1 MNKIKNNES
10 PYSKNKFMKL
20 ESKYISLINSLSF
33 SIKELYL
40 TFSKI
45 LKELNTKIFEQNNYI
60 FTCKCLINE
69 MNNKNI
75 YQEKFHNLVKN
86 IEEINITNKYII
98 KHISDFD
105 ESSKNFF
112 QNSKIIFKRMKEL
125 KTSNINI
132 IIQKKIKYRNNL
144 SDLMFSEENNIQP
157 ESFTTKTNNIKSN
170 SNRKSYISLNKNEN
184 KYEINTNDV
193 IHLSKKIL
201 KGKNKK
207 RMLNHSQDEIITDL
221 TNNNLKKRNFF
232 LDATP
237 HKNIS
242 WSKEKVIPVYRN
254 KNIFSLNNTN
264 YKRYHKI
271 NNNSDKKR
279 IFKTFKFDSSS
290 EWKYDNNNLI
300 GFIENI
306 INYFYLLKV
315 SQNMIINEPAK
326 ISHEKEL
333 EMKLKQNLI
342 KLNYSIFII
351 NDFFNDK
358 IYLKRKLNYI
368 ISTKDNIEQK
378 LKNLY
383 KNNKQNDIALI
394 NNINK
399 LNNFETNREHL
410 IYSKE
415 LEYYNLYYMKI
426 INKLKE
432 DNNNLAIINQKIISQ
447 NKLLINQL
455 SLFENNETEDISNY
469 DNNEE
474 VNINNIFEKLIK
486 ENKEYKAQINNM
498 KKDNEQLCNIIKRIN
513 NNNDTRTNSS
523 YFLNNSQIS
532 NIINYNTDI
541 NNNNNNLIKKKK
553 ETENLKNLLAENK
566 MLKIKLNEKE
576 GRINNNDKLNKEFE
590 NLKMKSESYIETINE
605 KNSLIK
611 SLNLNINNLKN
622 ELNDTKNNY
631 NYIKETSEKNKQNTE
646 NQIKQLKS
654 LIEEKN
660 IEIKKL
666 INDKVDKDKKINEQ
680 FNAISKLNNS
690 NKNLEKQKKE
700 IMEKSEQQT
709 QEISQLESIIN
720 VLNEKL
726 KILGKN
732 EKNEIINL
740 DNNNNEI
747 HSKRISTPSFKSP
760 EEETDDINNLKKE
773 DELLLNTVKKYET
786 IFKNNNSEK
795 ANEENNKNIIKPN
808 TENKLNNTNEIIN
821 NYVPT
826 ISSMKIN
833 KLYTSN
839 EFLILSDVSF
849 NQFKWYLMKR
859 KSTDEEISEIDSYDN
874 LLWVPVI
881 NIIDIEKFE
890 YEELENTTEIF
901 NLIKK
906 LEEKENIISKL
917 SYKLSKLERGSDN
930 NLINIEE
937 NNEKEIDIKKSKAK
951 SKSENNS
958 IPIEKY
964 NELLDR
970 LNKFE
975 FNLEKLKKENSELIK
990 YKKLYLESN
999 EDNNPINNIN
1009 IKKKQKQDYS
1019 NSDDEIDYYKKK
1031 CEELQ
1036 MLLNVFKEGVKN
1048 ILTKLV
1054 IPKKD
1059 KGEIKQILKL
1069 FEFTKEETSI
1079 ILGDKK
1085 I

>member
-69 MNNKNI
+69 MNDKNM

-86 IEEINITNKYII
+86 IEGINITNKYII
-98 KHISDFD
+98 KHISDFG
-105 ESSKNFF
+105 ESSKIFF
-112 QNSKIIFKRMKEL
+112 KNSKIIFKKMKEL

-132 IIQKKIKYRNNL
+132 IIHKKIKYRNNL
-144 SDLMFSEENNIQP
+144 SNLMFSEENNLQP

-170 SNRKSYISLNKNEN
+170 SNRKTYINLKKNEN
-184 KYEINTNDV
+184 SMNFYEKKIKNKKYEINTND
-193 IHLSKKIL
+193 ILNLSKKIL

-232 LDATP
+232 LDTTP

-242 WSKEKVIPVYRN
+242 WSREKVIPVYRN
-254 KNIFSLNNTN
+254 KNIFSSNNTN
-264 YKRYHKI
+264 FKRYHII
-271 NNNSDKKR
+271 NNTSDKKNL
-279 IFKTFKFDSSS
+279 FKTFKFDSSP
-290 EWKYDNNNLI
+290 ERKLDNNNLI
-300 GFIENI
+300 EFIENI
-306 INYFYLLKV
+306 INYFYLLKI
-315 SQNMIINEPAK
+315 SQNIIINEPAK
-326 ISHEKEL
+326 INHEKEL
-333 EMKLKQNLI
+333 DMKLKQNLI
-342 KLNYSIFII
+342 KLNYSICII

-368 ISTKDNIEQK
+368 ISTKDNIKQK
-378 LKNLY
+378 LKNLILY
-383 KNNKQNDIALI
+383 QNNQQNDIASI

-399 LNNFETNREHL
+399 LNYFETNKEHL
-410 IYSKE
+410 MNFKE
-415 LEYYNLYYMKI
+415 LEYIKI
-426 INKLKE
+426 INKLKG
-432 DNNNLAIINQKIISQ
+432 DNNNLAIINQKIILQ
-447 NKLLINQL
+447 NKLLLNQL
-455 SLFENNETEDISNY
+455 SLFENNETEDISIL
-469 DNNEE
+469 D
-474 VNINNIFEKLIK
+474 KLIK
-486 ENKEYKAQINNM
+486 ENKEYKVQINNM
-498 KKDNEQLCNIIKRIN
+498 KKDNEQLCNIIKKIN

-553 ETENLKNLLAENK
+553 EAENLKNLLAENK

-576 GRINNNDKLNKEFE
+576 RINDDKLNEEFE
-590 NLKMKSESYIETINE
+590 NLKIKSESYLETINE
-605 KNSLIK
+605 KDSLIK

-631 NYIKETSEKNKQNTE
+631 NYLKENSEKNKQNNE

-666 INDKVDKDKKINEQ
+666 TNDKTDKEKKINEQ
-680 FNAISKLNNS
+680 FNAISRLNNS

-726 KILGKN
+726 KILGKK
-732 EKNEIINL
+732 EKNEIISL
-740 DNNNNEI
+740 DNNNNNEI
-747 HSKRISTPSFKSP
+747 HSKRLSTPSFKSP

-773 DELLLNTVKKYET
+773 NELLLNKVNKYES
-786 IFKNNNSEK
+786 ILKNNNSEK
-795 ANEENNKNIIKPN
+795 ANEENNNNLIKPN
-808 TENKLNNTNEIIN
+808 IENKANNTSEIVN
-821 NYVPT
+821 NYIPT
-826 ISSMKIN
+826 ISSMIIN

-839 EFLILSDVSF
+839 EFIILSDVSF
-849 NQFKWYLMKR
+849 NQFKWYLMK
-859 KSTDEEISEIDSYDN
+859 KKNTDEEISEIDSYDN

-881 NIIDIEKFE
+881 NIIDIEKFD
-890 YEELENTTEIF
+890 YEEMENNTEIF

-917 SYKLSKLERGSDN
+917 SYKLSKLEKGSEN

-937 NNEKEIDIKKSKAK
+937 KENIDNELNLKKRKQKLKA
-951 SKSENNS
+951 EENS

-964 NELLDR
+964 NELLDK

-975 FNLEKLKKENSELIK
+975 LNLEKLKKENSELIK

-1036 MLLNVFKEGVKN
+1036 MLLNVFKEGIKN
-1048 ILTKLV
+1048 ILMKLV

-1079 ILGDKK
+1079 ILGDIK

>member
-10 PYSKNKFMKL
+10 PFSKNKFMKL

-75 YQEKFHNLVKN
+75 NQEKFHNLVKN
-86 IEEINITNKYII
+86 IEGINITNKYII

-144 SDLMFSEENNIQP
+144 SDLMFSEENNLQP

-170 SNRKSYISLNKNEN
+170 SNRKSYISLNKNKN
-184 KYEINTNDV
+184 IYEINTNDV

-271 NNNSDKKR
+271 NNNFDKKR

-410 IYSKE
+410 IYSKD
-415 LEYYNLYYMKI
+415 LEYMRI

-474 VNINNIFEKLIK
+474 ENINNIFEKLIK

-726 KILGKN
+726 KILGKK

>member
-326 ISHEKEL
+326 INHEKEL

>member
-69 MNNKNI
+69 MNDKNM

-86 IEEINITNKYII
+86 IEGINITNKYIT
-98 KHISDFD
+98 KHISDFG
-105 ESSKNFF
+105 ESSKIFF
-112 QNSKIIFKRMKEL
+112 KNSKTIFKKMKEL

-132 IIQKKIKYRNNL
+132 IIHKKIKYRNNL
-144 SDLMFSEENNIQP
+144 SNLMFSEENNLQP

-170 SNRKSYISLNKNEN
+170 SNRKTYINLKKNEN
-184 KYEINTNDV
+184 SMNFYEKKIKNKKYEINTND
-193 IHLSKKIL
+193 ILNLSKKIL

-232 LDATP
+232 LDTIP

-242 WSKEKVIPVYRN
+242 WSREKVIPVYRN
-254 KNIFSLNNTN
+254 KNIFSSNNTN
-264 YKRYHKI
+264 FKRYHII
-271 NNNSDKKR
+271 NNTSDKKNL
-279 IFKTFKFDSSS
+279 FKTFKFDSSP
-290 EWKYDNNNLI
+290 ERKLDNNNLI
-300 GFIENI
+300 EFIENI
-306 INYFYLLKV
+306 INYFYLLKI
-315 SQNMIINEPAK
+315 SQNIIINEPAK
-326 ISHEKEL
+326 INHEKEL
-333 EMKLKQNLI
+333 DMKLKQNLI
-342 KLNYSIFII
+342 KLNYSICII

-368 ISTKDNIEQK
+368 ISTKDNIKQK
-378 LKNLY
+378 LKNLILY
-383 KNNKQNDIALI
+383 QNNQQNDIASI

-399 LNNFETNREHL
+399 LNYFETNKEHL
-410 IYSKE
+410 MNFKE
-415 LEYYNLYYMKI
+415 LEYIKI
-426 INKLKE
+426 INKLKG
-432 DNNNLAIINQKIISQ
+432 DNNNLAIINQKIILQ

-455 SLFENNETEDISNY
+455 SLFENNETEDISIL
-469 DNNEE
+469 D
-474 VNINNIFEKLIK
+474 KLIK
-486 ENKEYKAQINNM
+486 ENKEYKVQINNM
-498 KKDNEQLCNIIKRIN
+498 KKDNEQLCNIIKKIN

-553 ETENLKNLLAENK
+553 EAENLKNLLAENK

-576 GRINNNDKLNKEFE
+576 RINDDKLNEEFE
-590 NLKMKSESYIETINE
+590 NLKIKSESYLETINE
-605 KNSLIK
+605 KDSLIK

-631 NYIKETSEKNKQNTE
+631 NYLKENSEKNKQNNE

-666 INDKVDKDKKINEQ
+666 TNDKTDKEKKINEQ
-680 FNAISKLNNS
+680 FNAISRLNNS

-726 KILGKN
+726 KILGKK
-732 EKNEIINL
+732 EKNEIISL
-740 DNNNNEI
+740 DNNNNNEI
-747 HSKRISTPSFKSP
+747 HSKRLSTPSFKSP

-773 DELLLNTVKKYET
+773 NELLLNKVNKYES
-786 IFKNNNSEK
+786 ILKNNNSEK
-795 ANEENNKNIIKPN
+795 ANEENNKNLIKPN
-808 TENKLNNTNEIIN
+808 TENKANNTSEIVN
-821 NYVPT
+821 NYIPT
-826 ISSMKIN
+826 ISSMIIN

-839 EFLILSDVSF
+839 EFIILSDVSF
-849 NQFKWYLMKR
+849 NQFKWYLMK
-859 KSTDEEISEIDSYDN
+859 KKNTDEEISEIDSYDN

-881 NIIDIEKFE
+881 NIIDIEKFD
-890 YEELENTTEIF
+890 YEEMENNTEIF

-917 SYKLSKLERGSDN
+917 SYKLSKLEKGSEN

-937 NNEKEIDIKKSKAK
+937 KENIDNELNLKKRKQKLKA
-951 SKSENNS
+951 EENS

-964 NELLDR
+964 NELLDK

-975 FNLEKLKKENSELIK
+975 LNLEKLKKENSELIK

-1019 NSDDEIDYYKKK
+1019 N
-1031 CEELQ
+1031 
-1036 MLLNVFKEGVKN
+1036 
-1048 ILTKLV
+1048 
-1054 IPKKD
+1054 
-1059 KGEIKQILKL
+1059 
-1069 FEFTKEETSI
+1069 
-1079 ILGDKK
+1079 
-1085 I
+1085 

>member
-69 MNNKNI
+69 MNDKNM

-86 IEEINITNKYII
+86 IEGINITNKHII
-98 KHISDFD
+98 KHISDFG
-105 ESSKNFF
+105 ESSKIFF
-112 QNSKIIFKRMKEL
+112 KNSKIIFKKMKEL

-132 IIQKKIKYRNNL
+132 IIHKKIKYRNNL
-144 SDLMFSEENNIQP
+144 SNLMFSEENNLQP

-170 SNRKSYISLNKNEN
+170 SNRKTYINLKKNEN
-184 KYEINTNDV
+184 SMNFYEKKIKNKKYEINTND
-193 IHLSKKIL
+193 ILNLSKKIL

-232 LDATP
+232 LDTTP

-242 WSKEKVIPVYRN
+242 WSREKVIPVYRN
-254 KNIFSLNNTN
+254 KNIFSSNNTN
-264 YKRYHKI
+264 FKRYHII
-271 NNNSDKKR
+271 NNTSDKKNL
-279 IFKTFKFDSSS
+279 FKTFKFDSSP
-290 EWKYDNNNLI
+290 ERKLDNNNLI
-300 GFIENI
+300 EFIENI
-306 INYFYLLKV
+306 INYFYLLKI
-315 SQNMIINEPAK
+315 SQNIIINEPAK
-326 ISHEKEL
+326 INHEKEL
-333 EMKLKQNLI
+333 DMKLKQNLI
-342 KLNYSIFII
+342 KLNYSICII

-368 ISTKDNIEQK
+368 ISTKDNIKQK
-378 LKNLY
+378 LKNLILY
-383 KNNKQNDIALI
+383 QNNQQNDIASI

-399 LNNFETNREHL
+399 LNYFETNKEHL
-410 IYSKE
+410 MNFKE
-415 LEYYNLYYMKI
+415 LEYIKI
-426 INKLKE
+426 INKLKG
-432 DNNNLAIINQKIISQ
+432 DNNNLAIINQKIILQ
-447 NKLLINQL
+447 NKLLLNQL
-455 SLFENNETEDISNY
+455 SLFENNETEDISIL
-469 DNNEE
+469 D
-474 VNINNIFEKLIK
+474 KLIK
-486 ENKEYKAQINNM
+486 ENKEYKVQINNM
-498 KKDNEQLCNIIKRIN
+498 KKDNEQLCNIIKKIN

-553 ETENLKNLLAENK
+553 EAENLKNLLAENK

-576 GRINNNDKLNKEFE
+576 RINDDKLNEEFE
-590 NLKMKSESYIETINE
+590 NLKIKSESYLETINE
-605 KNSLIK
+605 KDSLIK

-631 NYIKETSEKNKQNTE
+631 NYLKENSEKNKQNNE

-666 INDKVDKDKKINEQ
+666 TNDKTDKEKKINEQ
-680 FNAISKLNNS
+680 FNAISRLNNS

-726 KILGKN
+726 KILGKK
-732 EKNEIINL
+732 EKNEIISL
-740 DNNNNEI
+740 DNNNNNEI
-747 HSKRISTPSFKSP
+747 HSKRLSTPSFKSP

-773 DELLLNTVKKYET
+773 NELLLNKVNKYES
-786 IFKNNNSEK
+786 ILKNNNSEK
-795 ANEENNKNIIKPN
+795 ANEENNNNLIKPN
-808 TENKLNNTNEIIN
+808 IENKANNTSEIVN
-821 NYVPT
+821 NYIPT
-826 ISSMKIN
+826 ISSMIIN

-839 EFLILSDVSF
+839 EFIILSDVSF
-849 NQFKWYLMKR
+849 NQFKWYLMK
-859 KSTDEEISEIDSYDN
+859 KKNTDEEISEIDSYDN

-881 NIIDIEKFE
+881 NIIDIEKFD
-890 YEELENTTEIF
+890 YEEMENNTEIF

-917 SYKLSKLERGSDN
+917 SYKLSKLEKGSEN

-937 NNEKEIDIKKSKAK
+937 KENIDNELNLKKRKQKLKA
-951 SKSENNS
+951 EENS

-964 NELLDR
+964 NELLDK

-975 FNLEKLKKENSELIK
+975 LNLEKLKKENSELIK

-1036 MLLNVFKEGVKN
+1036 MLLNVFKEGIKN
-1048 ILTKLV
+1048 ILMKLV

-1079 ILGDKK
+1079 ILGDIK

>member
-69 MNNKNI
+69 MNDKNM

-86 IEEINITNKYII
+86 IEGINITNKYII
-98 KHISDFD
+98 KHISDFG
-105 ESSKNFF
+105 ESSKIFF
-112 QNSKIIFKRMKEL
+112 KNSKIIFKKMKEL

-132 IIQKKIKYRNNL
+132 IIHKKIKYRNNL
-144 SDLMFSEENNIQP
+144 SNLMFSEENNLQP

-170 SNRKSYISLNKNEN
+170 SNRKTYINLKKNEN
-184 KYEINTNDV
+184 SMNFYEKKIKNKKYEINTND
-193 IHLSKKIL
+193 ILNLSKKIL

-232 LDATP
+232 LDTIP

-242 WSKEKVIPVYRN
+242 WSREKVIPVYRN
-254 KNIFSLNNTN
+254 KNIFSSNNTN
-264 YKRYHKI
+264 FKRYHII
-271 NNNSDKKR
+271 NNTSDKKNL
-279 IFKTFKFDSSS
+279 FKTFKFDSSP
-290 EWKYDNNNLI
+290 ERKLDNNNLI
-300 GFIENI
+300 EFIENI
-306 INYFYLLKV
+306 INYFYLLKI
-315 SQNMIINEPAK
+315 SQNIIINEPAK
-326 ISHEKEL
+326 INHEKEL
-333 EMKLKQNLI
+333 DMKLKQNLI
-342 KLNYSIFII
+342 KLNYSICII

-368 ISTKDNIEQK
+368 ISTKDNIKQK
-378 LKNLY
+378 LKNLILY
-383 KNNKQNDIALI
+383 QNNQQNDIASI

-399 LNNFETNREHL
+399 LNYFETNKEHL
-410 IYSKE
+410 MNFKE
-415 LEYYNLYYMKI
+415 LEYIKI
-426 INKLKE
+426 INKLKG
-432 DNNNLAIINQKIISQ
+432 DNNNLAIINQKIILQ

-455 SLFENNETEDISNY
+455 SLFENNETEDISIL
-469 DNNEE
+469 D
-474 VNINNIFEKLIK
+474 KLIK
-486 ENKEYKAQINNM
+486 ENKEYKVQINNM
-498 KKDNEQLCNIIKRIN
+498 KKDNEQLCNIIKKIN

-553 ETENLKNLLAENK
+553 EAENLKNLLAENK

-576 GRINNNDKLNKEFE
+576 RINDDKLNEEFE
-590 NLKMKSESYIETINE
+590 NLKIKSESYLETINE
-605 KNSLIK
+605 KDSLIK

-631 NYIKETSEKNKQNTE
+631 NYLKENSEKNKQNNE

-666 INDKVDKDKKINEQ
+666 TNDKTDKEKKINEQ
-680 FNAISKLNNS
+680 FNAISRLNNS

-726 KILGKN
+726 KILGKK
-732 EKNEIINL
+732 EKNEIISL
-740 DNNNNEI
+740 DNNNNNEI
-747 HSKRISTPSFKSP
+747 HSKRLSTPSFKSP

-773 DELLLNTVKKYET
+773 NELLLNKVNKYES
-786 IFKNNNSEK
+786 ILKNNNSEK
-795 ANEENNKNIIKPN
+795 ANEENNNNLIKPN
-808 TENKLNNTNEIIN
+808 IENKANNTSEIVN
-821 NYVPT
+821 NYIPT
-826 ISSMKIN
+826 ISSMIIN

-839 EFLILSDVSF
+839 EFIILSDVSF
-849 NQFKWYLMKR
+849 NQFKWYLMK
-859 KSTDEEISEIDSYDN
+859 KKNTDEEISEIDSYDN

-881 NIIDIEKFE
+881 NIIDIEKFD
-890 YEELENTTEIF
+890 YEEMENNTEIF

-917 SYKLSKLERGSDN
+917 SYKLSKLEKGSEN

-937 NNEKEIDIKKSKAK
+937 KENIDNELNLKKRKQKLKA
-951 SKSENNS
+951 EENS

-964 NELLDR
+964 NELLDK

-975 FNLEKLKKENSELIK
+975 LNLEKLKKENSELIK

-1036 MLLNVFKEGVKN
+1036 MLLNVFKEGIKN
-1048 ILTKLV
+1048 ILMKLV

-1079 ILGDKK
+1079 ILGDIK